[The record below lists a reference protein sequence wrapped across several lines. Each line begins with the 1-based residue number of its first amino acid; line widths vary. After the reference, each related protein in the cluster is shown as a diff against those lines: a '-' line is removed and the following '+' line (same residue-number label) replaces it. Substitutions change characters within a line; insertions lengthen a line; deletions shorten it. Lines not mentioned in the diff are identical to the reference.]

1 MYGGL
6 HRNLRLWRI
15 RSIKVASKWRNEI
28 HGNRKLSKRRYLSM
42 FLVAG
47 LNIDFITILCFLV
60 LLIIV
65 GKLLCAVGRFILSAI
80 FAIAL
85 LIGLLALAGIV

>member
-47 LNIDFITILCFLV
+47 RKNENNNTIFKHESTRRKNRDGDGV
-60 LLIIV
+60 
-65 GKLLCAVGRFILSAI
+65 
-80 FAIAL
+80 
-85 LIGLLALAGIV
+85 

>member
-15 RSIKVASKWRNEI
+15 ISIKVASKWRNEI

-42 FLVAG
+42 FLVAVCTNWQG
-47 LNIDFITILCFLV
+47 S
-60 LLIIV
+60 V
-65 GKLLCAVGRFILSAI
+65 GSF
-80 FAIAL
+80 
-85 LIGLLALAGIV
+85 